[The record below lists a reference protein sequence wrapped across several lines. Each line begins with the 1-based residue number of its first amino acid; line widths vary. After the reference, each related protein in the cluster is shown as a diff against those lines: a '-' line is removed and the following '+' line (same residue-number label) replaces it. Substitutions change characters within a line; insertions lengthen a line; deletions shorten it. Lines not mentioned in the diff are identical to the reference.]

1 MHSQGIE
8 LSGSRRLNL
17 KRIFKLSDVAHI
29 MSTNGVYANILHS
42 SLRSL
47 ITHKQKQANKGEDAF
62 LFVLLISFIIMEK
75 RVGDFFL
82 FCLLF
87 FLSARAS

>member
-1 MHSQGIE
+1 
-8 LSGSRRLNL
+8 
-17 KRIFKLSDVAHI
+17 
-29 MSTNGVYANILHS
+29 MSTNGVDANILHS

-47 ITHKQKQANKGEDAF
+47 ITHKQKQANKGELAVKML